1 MVTGEKNKGANLDIQ
16 AITEMGACVYDSIK
30 VSDDYTMNQVMNEVK
45 RLGYVEFRIVDTM
58 KRFTKVR

>member
-1 MVTGEKNKGANLDIQ
+1 MTNLDIQ
-16 AITEMGACVYDSIK
+16 AITEMGARVYDSIK

>member
-1 MVTGEKNKGANLDIQ
+1 MTNLDIQ
-16 AITEMGACVYDSIK
+16 AITEMGACVYGSIK
-30 VSDDYTMNQVMNEVK
+30 VSDDYTMNEVK

>member
-1 MVTGEKNKGANLDIQ
+1 MTNLDIQ

-45 RLGYVEFRIVDTM
+45 RLCYVEFRIVDTM